1 MLEAQRDQLLA
12 GVKQGALSLRM
23 AELDALSQRF
33 ISLISV
39 TSLAAGFAFSAMVEI
54 ELPEIDS
61 VHLHVTVYVFYISA
75 AIALSL
81 ALYVVVISTFAVIT
95 GYRLA
100 LLGGQNLSLD
110 RAVAVLLKEFRSV
123 CAAAAAGVL
132 AIVVAA
138 AAIGWVKMQEVGLLI
153 PLSVIYF
160 INVCMIARGLR
171 RVRERMRI
179 DKGAIVHGDATL
191 VSSDG
196 ERVNLAEIEV
206 PNAVNMNAPK
216 AASSGSAT
224 PSEAVRASLMHQS
237 CSQHPGMS
245 SSGVPFDP
253 ALVRQSYQS
262 AVRLGGSA
270 PFPKR

>member
-100 LLGGQNLSLD
+100 LLGGQNQSLD

-153 PLSVIYF
+153 PLSAIYF

-179 DKGAIVHGDATL
+179 DKGAIGMAMRRSSRAT
-191 VSSDG
+191 
-196 ERVNLAEIEV
+196 E
-206 PNAVNMNAPK
+206 
-216 AASSGSAT
+216 SA
-224 PSEAVRASLMHQS
+224 
-237 CSQHPGMS
+237 
-245 SSGVPFDP
+245 
-253 ALVRQSYQS
+253 
-262 AVRLGGSA
+262 
-270 PFPKR
+270 